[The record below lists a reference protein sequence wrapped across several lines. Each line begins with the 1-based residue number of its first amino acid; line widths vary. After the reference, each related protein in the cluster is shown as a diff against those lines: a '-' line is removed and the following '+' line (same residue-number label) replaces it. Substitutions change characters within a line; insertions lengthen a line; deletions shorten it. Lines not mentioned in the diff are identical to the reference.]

1 MKRFLLASFIIF
13 ATASAADE
21 YKWMGQ
27 ITEDGARLV
36 YGIPNSDG
44 IQLDFHCERKTR
56 KIVVIFF
63 HEPKD
68 AANEMRRMI
77 RLTVSGRDAGMTA
90 DIPVVGR
97 RDELDDRFVFQGE
110 TRMSPQLRRI
120 LGEGGTL
127 RAAIGDESVE
137 IPLKAIAKEARQL
150 FASCP

>member
-1 MKRFLLASFIIF
+1 MKKLLLAGLLIL
-13 ATASAADE
+13 AKPAHADE

-27 ITEDGARLV
+27 VTEDGARLV

-56 KIVVIFF
+56 KIVVVFF
-63 HEPKD
+63 HEPKQ
-68 AANEMRRMI
+68 AANEMRRTI
-77 RLTVSGRDAGMTA
+77 RLTVSGRDAGVAA
-90 DIPVVGR
+90 DILAVGR

-120 LGEGGTL
+120 LSEGGTL
-127 RAAIGDESVE
+127 RVAVGSDNVE
-137 IPLKAIAKEARQL
+137 IPLKGIAKETRQL